1 MYSSFEVDHLVPK
14 SLTGDKLDQALADY
28 GLPVSFDIHAL
39 PNLVPSCRPCNGSKG
54 NRPVRAAP
62 LVVAVLDKA
71 QERASKI
78 AKRVAKFDRSGALDE
93 IAALLEAI
101 QPTADEM
108 KPLNKFVAPGL
119 HVRPVLDYH
128 DPDPSK
134 LKRSKHKLK
143 YDGLADDEQML
154 MMLEEWT
161 VSHDRDALQVVENTF
176 DGDDIRAEHVWPTSV
191 NFLAYAKQLG
201 DFLANVT
208 FHVDYLFTAE
218 DYSDMAQTA
227 HNVDL
232 WITLDP
238 TKRNVVDVV
247 VDNSDTLDTCDGY
260 K

>member
-1 MYSSFEVDHLVPK
+1 MQRF
-14 SLTGDKLDQALADY
+14 
-28 GLPVSFDIHAL
+28 
-39 PNLVPSCRPCNGSKG
+39 KG
-54 NRPVRAAP
+54 NRLVRAAL

-78 AKRVAKFDRSGALDE
+78 AKRVTKFNRSGALDE
-93 IAALLEAI
+93 IAALFEAI

-119 HVRPVLDYH
+119 HVRPVFCYH
-128 DPDPSK
+128 DPDLPK
-134 LKRSKHKLK
+134 LKRSKHKLN
-143 YDGLADDEQML
+143 YDGLADNEQML
-154 MMLEEWT
+154 MILEEWAI
-161 VSHDRDALQVVENTF
+161 SHDQDALQVVENTF
-176 DGDDIRAEHVWPTSV
+176 DGDDIRAKRVWPTSV

-208 FHVDYLFTAE
+208 FHVDYLFIAE
-218 DYSDMAQTA
+218 DYSDMAETA

-247 VDNSDTLDTCDGY
+247 MDNWIHSILATATSS
-260 K
+260 